1 MPNDFERA
9 EALEEQIDRLEDSL
23 GGAGAMVARFDE
35 ELVRMRT
42 SMAQTKASV
51 GTLSNSISRG
61 LRRAFD
67 GLVFDGMKASDAL
80 RTVATSMVNA
90 TYSAALKPITRQLGG
105 LIGSG
110 IAGIGAAGFAKGGAF
125 TQGRVTPFA
134 KGGVVSG
141 PTVFP
146 MRRGAGLMGEAG
158 PEAILPLA
166 RGADGSLGVRAGGGA
181 RPVQVVMN
189 VTTPDTEGFRRSQG
203 QIAAQVGR
211 ALSRGARNR

>member
-1 MPNDFERA
+1 MPNDGERA

-23 GGAGAMVARFDE
+23 GGAGAMVARFDA

-42 SMAQTKASV
+42 SMAQTQASV
-51 GTLSNSISRG
+51 GTLSSSISRG

-110 IAGIGAAGFAKGGAF
+110 IAGIGAAGFARGGAF

-158 PEAILPLA
+158 PEAIMPLA
-166 RGADGSLGVRAGGGA
+166 RGPDGKLGVRGGGGGG
-181 RPVQVVMN
+181 VNVVMN
-189 VTTPDTEGFRRSQG
+189 IHTPDAEGFRRSQA
-203 QIAAQVGR
+203 QIAAQLGR
-211 ALSRGARNR
+211 AIGRGNRNR